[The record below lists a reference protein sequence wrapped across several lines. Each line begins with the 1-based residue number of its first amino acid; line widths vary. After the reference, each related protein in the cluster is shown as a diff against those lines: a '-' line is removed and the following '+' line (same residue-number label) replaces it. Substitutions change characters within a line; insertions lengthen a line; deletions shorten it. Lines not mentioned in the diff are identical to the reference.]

1 MNIDIVIIDYGCG
14 NLFSVESAV
23 KKITKN
29 YIISSEPEDISR
41 ANKMI
46 LPGVGSFKVAMENL
60 NNIGLANHIRSECSA
75 GKPIL
80 GICLGMQLL
89 LSKGYE
95 HGETEGL
102 DLISGEVIAFK
113 PSTQYRVPHIGWNDV
128 SFSQSELSFMSG
140 IQQGTAFYFV
150 HSYYCKLQESIAS
163 IMIDYSD
170 IKVCVGFEKD
180 NIKGVQFH
188 PEKSQDAGLKLLR
201 NFILSE

>member
-1 MNIDIVIIDYGCG
+1 MSIDVVIIDYGCG
-14 NLFSVESAV
+14 NLFSVETAV
-23 KKITKN
+23 KKITRN
-29 YIISSEPEDISR
+29 YLISSKPEEISR
-41 ANKMI
+41 AKKMI
-46 LPGVGSFKVAMENL
+46 LPGVGSFKVAMDSL
-60 NNIGLANHIRSECSA
+60 NEIGLSEYIRSQCSM

-95 HGETEGL
+95 HGETQGL
-102 DLISGEVIAFK
+102 GLINGDVVAFT
-113 PSTQYRVPHIGWNDV
+113 PSAHYRVPHIGWNDV
-128 SFSQSELSFMSG
+128 SFSKPEPSFMDG

-150 HSYYCKLQESIAS
+150 HSYYCKLQETLAS
-163 IMIDYSD
+163 VIIDYCD

-201 NFILSE
+201 NFILNE